1 MKLAGQRKSADESAD
16 AELEVAVAR
25 EVVEVT
31 QAQFA
36 DTKRLLRQSGARQ
49 EQLVLVSAFC
59 SPKER
64 VSFRRSNGR
73 LQQVRIRSRTVA
85 CCISAPGQ
93 GGLPVVYAESPVVD
107 DGGRRAIHIVIGM
120 QLLGTFDVGT
130 ADLKCPALCRV
141 VRKTQRCRVQLA
153 GFNVVPR
160 LIGLAP
166 PK

>member
-16 AELEVAVAR
+16 AELEVAVTR

-36 DTKRLLRQSGARQ
+36 DAKRLLCQGGSRQ

-59 SPKER
+59 PAKER

-85 CCISAPGQ
+85 CRISSPGN
-93 GGLPVVYAESPVVD
+93 GGLPGAC
-107 DGGRRAIHIVIGM
+107 
-120 QLLGTFDVGT
+120 
-130 ADLKCPALCRV
+130 ADCPGA
-141 VRKTQRCRVQLA
+141 
-153 GFNVVPR
+153 ND
-160 LIGLAP
+160 
-166 PK
+166 